1 MGLQPFSRVLSG
13 LSGDVLPALKAE
25 GEKFDMIFIDGL
37 HSFDVTL
44 LDLFYSH
51 ALLKV
56 GGTLLCDDMA
66 WWQVAQ
72 AIDVFRKH
80 HPGYKPCDAGQP
92 GFTPMGV
99 KSRMACFIKDAHED
113 ETEVDFDYEWYK
125 EVAAEF
131 VAINGPAFDPLA
143 NKQNPPVYAKP
154 WGSVGGGAWGNR
166 LYKHAPPKVQCP
178 PPPPCP
184 LPSRKPCYD
193 NSVKGRFVL
202 DWKKVPGGPAITFEK
217 FFDGQQ
223 AWAHD
228 HCDDS
233 KPWATDCQNTGKR
246 TKCCMF
252 KGMNGK
258 HHPMRSRWG
267 IQIFVARE
275 IATHVVKKRFTRTLE
290 VGMAQGQSVTVC
302 GRRRRCYPCRWRL
315 LRRCVPLVFCS
326 SSRGVRLFAQARPH
340 SR

>member
-1 MGLQPFSRVLSG
+1 MQQFTRCSAVCAGTAAFPIINAHRKLNIGGVHTNIQPFALVTFDGISPVAVARMGLQPFSRVLSG

-166 LYKHAPPKVQCP
+166 LYKQ
-178 PPPPCP
+178 
-184 LPSRKPCYD
+184 
-193 NSVKGRFVL
+193 
-202 DWKKVPGGPAITFEK
+202 TT
-217 FFDGQQ
+217 
-223 AWAHD
+223 
-228 HCDDS
+228 
-233 KPWATDCQNTGKR
+233 TD
-246 TKCCMF
+246 
-252 KGMNGK
+252 
-258 HHPMRSRWG
+258 
-267 IQIFVARE
+267 
-275 IATHVVKKRFTRTLE
+275 
-290 VGMAQGQSVTVC
+290 
-302 GRRRRCYPCRWRL
+302 
-315 LRRCVPLVFCS
+315 
-326 SSRGVRLFAQARPH
+326 
-340 SR
+340 